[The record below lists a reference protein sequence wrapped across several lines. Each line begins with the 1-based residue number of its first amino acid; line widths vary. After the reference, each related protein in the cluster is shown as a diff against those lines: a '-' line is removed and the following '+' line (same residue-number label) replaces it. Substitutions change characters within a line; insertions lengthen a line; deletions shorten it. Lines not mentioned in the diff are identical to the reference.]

1 MAISLF
7 FKTKKNFQR
16 GVIKVICDMKK
27 KRNFSGSR
35 IPTLHGCAHWPSVLR
50 NKSIVHRSR
59 QLFDTK
65 AHRWPYR
72 AVRLAIKYKRLWER

>member
-1 MAISLF
+1 MGAYNLII
-7 FKTKKNFQR
+7 FQNEEEFSKR
-16 GVIKVICDMKK
+16 RFQKVISIRCE

-35 IPTLHGCAHWPSVLR
+35 IPTLHGCAHWPSMLR

-72 AVRLAIKYKRLWER
+72 AVRLL